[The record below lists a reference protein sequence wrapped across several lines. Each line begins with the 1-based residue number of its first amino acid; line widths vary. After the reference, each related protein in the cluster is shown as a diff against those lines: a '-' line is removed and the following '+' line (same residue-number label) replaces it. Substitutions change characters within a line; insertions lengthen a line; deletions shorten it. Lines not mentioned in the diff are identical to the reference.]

1 VATVTLEFPVR
12 EWIESIRRANP
23 PKLSER
29 AERVKR
35 DSPTLDGGETMS
47 RNREHDTGEAR
58 ATLSDV
64 AARAGV
70 SPSTASIAFS
80 GQGPVSDSTKA
91 RVLAAAAEL
100 GYTGPD
106 PLARSLRTGRSGIVG
121 ALIPRRIGTS
131 FRDPVTI
138 QTLDGLAEELGGGG
152 AGLLLMSERTRETD
166 RLSLDAAPIDAL
178 VLLGCGAASA
188 SALDVLRR
196 RGVPVVTIEGGAS
209 AGVANIDVDN
219 RGGSRVLAEHLRSLG
234 HGDVALVTLPLTTQD
249 TLTVLTDD
257 ALATATT
264 VTAVRRVAGARDVF
278 PAARGVVAAGS
289 TIANGRDA
297 GRLLLDVAP
306 ADRPTAIVAQSDLLA
321 AGVIFAAMDLGLSV
335 PADVSVVGFDGIRVD
350 ELPMPLTTVEQPA
363 QGKGAAAG
371 RAIVELLDGGQPE
384 SRCFP
389 VTFHVG
395 QTAAAPAAR

>member
-1 VATVTLEFPVR
+1 MGR
-12 EWIESIRRANP
+12 Q
-23 PKLSER
+23 
-29 AERVKR
+29 
-35 DSPTLDGGETMS
+35 
-47 RNREHDTGEAR
+47 REHDAGEAR

-91 RVLAAAAEL
+91 RVLAAAEEL

-152 AGLLLMSERTRETD
+152 AGLLLLSELAHESD

-178 VLLGCGAASA
+178 VLLGCGSA
-188 SALDVLRR
+188 SVTVLDVLRR
-196 RGVPVVTIEGGAS
+196 RGVPVITIEGDEGT
-209 AGVANIDVDN
+209 GVANIDVDN
-219 RGGSRVLAEHLRSLG
+219 RGGTRVLAEHLRDLG
-234 HGDVALVTLPLTTQD
+234 HTDVALVTLSLTTADTLLPLTD
-249 TLTVLTDD
+249 E
-257 ALATATT
+257 ALEAAST

-278 PAARGVVAAGS
+278 PGAGGVIAAGS
-289 TIANGRDA
+289 TIADGRDA
-297 GRLLLDVAP
+297 GRALLDVPP
-306 ADRPTAIVAQSDLLA
+306 AERPTAIIAQSDLLA
-321 AGVIFAAMDLGLSV
+321 AGVVFAALDLGLSV
-335 PADVSVVGFDGIRVD
+335 PEDVSVVGFDGIRVD
-350 ELPMPLTTVEQPA
+350 ELPMPLTTVEQSA

-371 RAIVELLDGGQPE
+371 RAVVELLDGGHPE

-389 VTFHVG
+389 VVFQAGAT
-395 QTAAAPAAR
+395 TAPPAAR